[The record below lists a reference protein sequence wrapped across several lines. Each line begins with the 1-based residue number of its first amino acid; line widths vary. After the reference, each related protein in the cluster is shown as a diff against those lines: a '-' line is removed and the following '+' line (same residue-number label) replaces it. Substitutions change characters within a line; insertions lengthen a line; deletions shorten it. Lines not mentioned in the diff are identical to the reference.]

1 MASQVLDTKVAK
13 QVTKNDQEVD
23 VMYKS
28 TLDGSIQELCANNL
42 FLATG
47 GFSSNW
53 SKGLYLDQNQPE
65 LMSFLEIAGNVS
77 IGDSITLAMALA
89 AGTRD
94 MDMIQ
99 VHSMGW
105 VNPPSTGPSKN
116 PTKVGKKV

>member
-1 MASQVLDTKVAK
+1 
-13 QVTKNDQEVD
+13 
-23 VMYKS
+23 
-28 TLDGSIQELCANNL
+28 
-42 FLATG
+42 
-47 GFSSNW
+47 
-53 SKGLYLDQNQPE
+53 LDQNQPE

>member
-47 GFSSNW
+47 GFSSN
-53 SKGLYLDQNQPE
+53 
-65 LMSFLEIAGNVS
+65 
-77 IGDSITLAMALA
+77 
-89 AGTRD
+89 
-94 MDMIQ
+94 
-99 VHSMGW
+99 
-105 VNPPSTGPSKN
+105 
-116 PTKVGKKV
+116 